1 MRPVT
6 KAKTIAHLMRA
17 CDLLGIPHV
26 YDEHGEYLPREERA
40 NKAVALD
47 FGGGASSNVRG
58 VCVYALRR
66 EGGGHV
72 GAPDPFFRLLD
83 QRKPHRDA
91 AMILEAIVETLETVV
106 GES

>member
-6 KAKTIAHLMRA
+6 KAETIAHLMRA
-17 CDLLGIPHV
+17 CDLLGISHV
-26 YDEHGEYLPREERA
+26 YNERGELLPHDERPNE
-40 NKAVALD
+40 AVALD
-47 FGGGASSNVRG
+47 FGGGSASNVRG
-58 VCVYALRR
+58 VCVYALLR

-83 QRKPHRDA
+83 QRKPHRDVSL
-91 AMILEAIVETLETVV
+91 ILAAIVETLETVA